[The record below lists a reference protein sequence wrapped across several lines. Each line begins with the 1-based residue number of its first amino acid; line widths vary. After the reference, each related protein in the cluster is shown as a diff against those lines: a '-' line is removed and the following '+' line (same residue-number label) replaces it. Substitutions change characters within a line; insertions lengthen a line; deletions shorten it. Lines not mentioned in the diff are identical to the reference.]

1 MIKLL
6 PPDVVKKIAA
16 GEVVESPGSVVRE
29 LVENSIDAGAK
40 NIEIYIRNFGL
51 ELIEVRDDGTGMGKR
66 DLELATKRYATSKIE
81 TLEDLSKEFTLGF
94 RGEALYSI
102 AQVSNLVIISG
113 NGEEAWKVA
122 YKGEEIVSM
131 EPYST
136 FRGTI
141 VRVQD
146 LFYNF
151 PVRREFTEANIKKVK
166 RELNDIISNFLVAF
180 PNISFKIKWDDKK
193 EEVYPAREVELER
206 YMSIFGESFVREMKD
221 FIVEEDDIRIY
232 GFFKKPQYLSV
243 RKRGLQRVFVNRRR
257 VNLDFVRIA
266 VRSAFAQEN
275 VVPEYL
281 VFMELPPYFI
291 DFNIHPQKKEV
302 KIFNEKKLFS
312 LIYHGVR
319 KALMEER
326 IVLSDIKKEEGV
338 KRPAEE
344 DYKATVLDEVDSKRP
359 EGSLFEVKDEGR
371 QLEFGEVMSGEK
383 KKEEKEIPYYVPEKL
398 FQIHNSYIVAEVETG
413 IIIVDQHAAH
423 ERIIY
428 EKLKKKKGGT
438 KRLLF
443 PVAVELNREELAVFE
458 KYRAIL
464 ESMGFEFRS
473 LGGKTIVI
481 DGIPAVFD
489 AMDKDIFKG
498 LLSDLESD
506 LNLPDK
512 HQYTLKTIACKAAI
526 KAGQK
531 LSREEMASLLDELFA
546 CDVPFFCPHGRPL
559 IYKISLI
566 ELEKKFG
573 RT

>member
-6 PPDVVKKIAA
+6 PQEVIRKIAA

-29 LVENSIDAGAK
+29 LLENSIDAK
-40 NIEIYIRNFGL
+40 SRNIDIHIRNSGL
-51 ELIEVRDDGTGMGKR
+51 ELIEVKDDGTGMEKS

-81 TLEDLSKEFTLGF
+81 SLEDLQKDFTLGF

-102 AQVSNLVIISG
+102 AQVSKLVIISG
-113 NGEEAWKVA
+113 NGKEAWKA
-122 YKGEEIVSM
+122 SYKGEEIISL

-136 FRGTI
+136 FKGTI
-141 VRVQD
+141 VRVED

-151 PVRREFTEANIKKVK
+151 PVRREFTEANLRKAKK
-166 RELNDIISNFLVAF
+166 ELNDIINNFLVAF
-180 PNISFKIKWDDKK
+180 PHIGFRIKWDDKK
-193 EEVYPAREVELER
+193 SEIYPVKEIELER
-206 YMSIFGESFVREMKD
+206 YMSIFGEDFVREMKD
-221 FIVEEDDIRIY
+221 FIVEEDEIKIY
-232 GFFKKPQYLSV
+232 GFFKKPQYLST
-243 RKRGLQRVFVNRRR
+243 RKRGIERVFVNRRR

-266 VRSAFAQEN
+266 IRSAFAQEN
-275 VVPEYL
+275 VIPEFL
-281 VFMELPPYFI
+281 VFMELPPYFF
-291 DFNIHPQKKEV
+291 DFNVHPQKKEV
-302 KIFNEKKLFS
+302 KIYNEKRLFS
-312 LIYHGVR
+312 LLYHAVR

-326 IVLSDIKKEEGV
+326 IVLSDIKKDENAKKMPDEDHGADVPDKLEERG
-338 KRPAEE
+338 E
-344 DYKATVLDEVDSKRP
+344 Y
-359 EGSLFEVKDEGR
+359 GGLFELRDEAR
-371 QLEFGEVMSGEK
+371 QLEFGEVLPFDDKGK
-383 KKEEKEIPYYVPEKL
+383 EKEIPYYVPEKL
-398 FQIHNSYIVAEVETG
+398 FQIHNSYIIAEVETG

-428 EKLKKKKGGT
+428 EKLKKKKSGT

-443 PVAVELNREELAVFE
+443 PVAVELNREELDVFE
-458 KYRAIL
+458 EYRAIL

-481 DGIPAVFD
+481 DGIPSVFD

-498 LLSDLESD
+498 LLNDLQSD

-531 LSREEMASLLDELFA
+531 LSREEMAALLDELFA

-559 IYKISLI
+559 IYKISLL

>member
-6 PPDVVKKIAA
+6 PPNVVKKIAA
-16 GEVVESPGSVVRE
+16 GEVVESPGSVIKE
-29 LVENSIDAGAK
+29 LVENSIDAAAK

-51 ELIEVRDDGTGMGKR
+51 ELIEVKDDGTGMGKY
-66 DLELATKRYATSKIE
+66 DLELATKRYATSKIGS
-81 TLEDLSKEFTLGF
+81 LEDLSKEFTLGF

-102 AQVSNLVIISG
+102 SQVSNLTIISG
-113 NGEEAWKVA
+113 NGEEAWKA
-122 YKGEEIVSM
+122 IYKGEEIVSI
-131 EPYST
+131 EPYSI

-141 VRVQD
+141 VKVQD

-151 PVRREFTEANIKKVK
+151 RVRREFTEANIIKVK
-166 RELNDIISNFLVAF
+166 RELNDIISNFLVAY
-180 PNISFKIKWDDKK
+180 PHVSFKIKWNDKK
-193 EEVYPAREVELER
+193 ENVYPAKEVELER
-206 YMSIFGESFVREMKD
+206 YISIFGEDFVREMKD
-221 FIVEEDDIRIY
+221 FIVEEDDIKIY

-243 RKRGLQRVFVNRRR
+243 RKRGLRRVFVNRRR
-257 VNLDFVRIA
+257 VNLDFVKIA
-266 VRSAFAQEN
+266 IRSAFAQEN
-275 VVPEYL
+275 VIPEYI

-312 LIYHGVR
+312 LIYRAIR

-326 IVLSDIKKEEGV
+326 IVLGNIKKKEISKKVSKEG
-338 KRPAEE
+338 
-344 DYKATVLDEVDSKRP
+344 YKVSILDGAGVSSSENSV
-359 EGSLFEVKDEGR
+359 FELKKKAR
-371 QLEFGEVMSGEK
+371 QLEFGESMPGAK
-383 KKEEKEIPYYVPEKL
+383 KDKEKETPCYVPEKL

-413 IIIVDQHAAH
+413 IIIIDQHAAH

-428 EKLKKKKGGT
+428 EKLKKKKSGT

-443 PVAVELNREELAVFE
+443 PVAVDLNREELAIFE
-458 KYRAIL
+458 DHRVIL
-464 ESMGFEFRS
+464 ESMGFEFRA
-473 LGGKTIVI
+473 LGGRTIVI

-489 AMDKDIFKG
+489 AMDKDIFKDI
-498 LLSDLESD
+498 LQDLESD
-506 LNLPDK
+506 LNLPDR
-512 HQYTLKTIACKAAI
+512 HQHTLKTIACKAAI

-531 LSREEMASLLDELFA
+531 LSLNEMSTLLDELFA

-559 IYKISLI
+559 IYKISLM